1 MKKNLVFLLLL
12 FCSLP
17 RIWAQADSSYF
28 EVIKP
33 EGEFYHSIING
44 HEYLKKRSAGYWDGE
59 LIMEDIYSSPILIN
73 QKVYITQMIEDD
85 TYEVLE
91 IEASGRLQSKGKLT
105 SETLYDTPYD
115 IFGKL
120 NGQLLVL
127 DTETMSFK
135 LVFDYSALS
144 EKKESHF
151 SLNSVV
157 AISENEIAL
166 EFGLYQMG
174 CYDFDTY
181 IIHKKTGEIIYNNQY
196 KGKENWTTAS
206 KFCPFL
212 KDEDKNEYYVYRSNG
227 NDQEGEYYIF
237 NEDFSIRRPIL
248 GGNETLPFQCTL
260 CEYGTYTAGIH
271 VENSKLK
278 YVYLGVYYYE
288 GYERSTYFLPY
299 KFDSQLWHLIDQVF
313 NNQPLYKNDI
323 QQLDFYQLSILKN
336 SVFAKHNYQF
346 NSDFYK
352 AYFSLFAFYANEE
365 AGKTRT
371 KNVNALL
378 TDNDQSN
385 LKLIFSAIKNQ

>member
-12 FCSLP
+12 FCSVP
-17 RIWAQADSSYF
+17 RVWAQADSSFF

-44 HEYLKKRSAGYWDGE
+44 HHLFKKRSALYWDDI
-59 LIMEDIYSSPILIN
+59 LLTEDSYSRPTIINKKIY
-73 QKVYITQMIEDD
+73 VTQSIDD
-85 TYEVLE
+85 NTYEVLE
-91 IEASGRLQSKGKLT
+91 IETNGHLKSKGKLT
-105 SETLYDTPYD
+105 TESLYRTPYD

-120 NGQLLVL
+120 NNQLLAL
-127 DTETMSFK
+127 DPETMSFK
-135 LVFDYSALS
+135 IVFDYSALS
-144 EKKESHF
+144 ATKESHF
-151 SLNSVV
+151 DLNTVI

-181 IIHKKTGEIIYNNQY
+181 ILHKKTGEIIYNNQY
-196 KGKENWTTAS
+196 KGKENWTSAT

-212 KDEDKNEYYVYRSNG
+212 KDEDKNEYYVYRSG
-227 NDQEGEYYIF
+227 INDQEGEYYIF
-237 NEDFSIRRPIL
+237 NSDFSIRRPVV
-248 GGNETLPFQCTL
+248 GGNETLSFQCSS
-260 CEYGTYTAGIH
+260 CEYGTFNTGVRIENNKFKYT
-271 VENSKLK
+271 
-278 YVYLGVYYYE
+278 YLAVYYYE
-288 GYERSTYFLPY
+288 GYERSMYFLPY
-299 KFDSQLWHLIDQVF
+299 KFDSQLWLLINQVF
-313 NNQPLYKNDI
+313 NNQPLDKNDI

-346 NSDFYK
+346 DSDFYK

-385 LKLIFSAIKNQ
+385 LKLIFSAIKSY